1 MRDLLRLVLV
11 AVMSF
16 AVVGIAML
24 YSRGG
29 DLGTSVRSFGSG
41 AAAFASTVSES
52 VGLSEPAPATPTAAA
67 ETETPQSPVH
77 TLVLPRPNAAQWAG
91 LAGFP
96 DQAEVIFPLPRG
108 QSFLSGALNLSFDTQ
123 LAEHG
128 DGLLTLSVN
137 GTPRGQVV
145 LDSGRAQH
153 QIRIALTPADL
164 AGERIVLHMAG
175 RGNTNSGQICPT
187 DAANSGS
194 AVTLSADSG
203 LELQSDRPL
212 ADAVQALVIAPQP
225 LVLSPG
231 ISSGDMALTIWA
243 NQMFN
248 RSGIAARIGTAG
260 NGETPVTISQNA
272 VLAAG
277 VASGNSLAGK
287 SAVDQVIAAMG
298 ATVTQPVGWPVNVA
312 DLGAETI
319 VKSFRGS
326 RRWTIPFNAV
336 DLPGGGL
343 PEQFRLRLKTTPLAD
358 NNDWVVRISLNG
370 NLIDTRRLA
379 GATDTI
385 AFDVPLPAE
394 RMLPANALVVELVDT
409 TPNEGICTRGPDAQ
423 AQLQPESALLDL
435 GGADA
440 GWAKLVSDLASAA
453 DVGLEAD
460 PGLSAAQAARGGEL
474 LSMVLPRKAAV
485 RFDGMG
491 AVKLSMVSRQG
502 LAQYLTGQA
511 ADASIKA
518 LLPGATGNA
527 APLLVDVP
535 SAELGTALER
545 LGPDDVVILISG
557 L

>member
-16 AVVGIAML
+16 AVVGVAMV

-29 DLGTSVRSFGSG
+29 DLGTSVRSLGSG

-52 VGLSEPAPATPTAAA
+52 IGLAEPAPASPVEA
-67 ETETPQSPVH
+67 ETAPTSTH

-96 DQAEVIFPLPRG
+96 DQAEVTFPLPRG
-108 QSFLSGALNLSFDTQ
+108 QSFVSGALNLNFDTQ

-137 GTPRGQVV
+137 GTPRGQIV

-203 LELQSDRPL
+203 LELQSDQPL

-231 ISSGDMALTIWA
+231 VSTGDMALTVWA
-243 NQMFN
+243 NQLFN

-260 NGETPVTISQNA
+260 AGETPVTISQNA

-277 VASGNSLAGK
+277 VATGNSLTGK
-287 SAVDQVIAAMG
+287 TAVDQVIAAMG
-298 ATVTQPVGWPVNVA
+298 ATVMQPAAWPVSVA

-343 PEQFRLRLKTTPLAD
+343 PEQFRLRLKTTPLAGS
-358 NNDWVVRISLNG
+358 NDWVVRISLNG
-370 NLIDTRRLA
+370 NLIDTRRLP

-423 AQLQPESALLDL
+423 AQLQPESALLDSV
-435 GGADA
+435 GADA
-440 GWAKLVSDLASAA
+440 GWARLVEDLARSTDIGLDA
-453 DVGLEAD
+453 DA
-460 PGLSAAQAARGGEL
+460 GLSAAQAARAGEM
-474 LSMVLPRKAAV
+474 LSMVLPRKAVV

-491 AVKLSMVSRQG
+491 TVKLSMVSRQG
-502 LAQYLTGQA
+502 LAQYLSGQA
-511 ADASIKA
+511 AEASIQA

-535 SAELGTALER
+535 SAELGAALER
-545 LGPDDVVILISG
+545 LGPDDVVILISE